1 MDLNDSLSKLENQKR
16 QSRQV
21 VVPPL
26 DQQSEITINNIELEQ
41 LRKDQK
47 AVSIKNQ
54 GSSHI

>member
-41 LRKDQK
+41 
-47 AVSIKNQ
+47 
-54 GSSHI
+54 